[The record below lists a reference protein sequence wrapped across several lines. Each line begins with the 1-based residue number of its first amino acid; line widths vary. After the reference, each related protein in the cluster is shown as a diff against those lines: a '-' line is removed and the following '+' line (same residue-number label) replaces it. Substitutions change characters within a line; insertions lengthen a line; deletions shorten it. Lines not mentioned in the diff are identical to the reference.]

1 MNATKKHL
9 ALSSRIL
16 YVLREKPSLVL
27 MLTLLVF
34 SFFSSLAAQA
44 ADCIQV
50 NNEGVLQLVV
60 EDTCTQ
66 FVLMSQVEL
75 DDIRRG
81 SFAQMQET
89 LHLLFAFD
97 VEIFAVVELGL
108 ILAFLSSHF
117 AGRIVRWL
125 GK

>member
-1 MNATKKHL
+1 MIKHL
-9 ALSSRIL
+9 ALSSRIF

-27 MLTLLVF
+27 MLTLFVF
-34 SFFSSLAAQA
+34 SFFYPLAAQA

-75 DDIRRG
+75 EDIRQG

-97 VEIFAVVELGL
+97 TEVFAVVELGL

-117 AGRIVRWL
+117 AGRVVRWL